1 MIATS
6 TLQDTYNQG
15 VIEATEK
22 LSDCRPV
29 DRVLFGLRAVLREA
43 GRNYEIGD
51 LWTRWN
57 VEIGSLPN
65 NCAVSDIALSLQEK
79 AKRVI
84 ENYTAKIRENNRDH
98 SYIVFHSWDIV
109 KIWDFKRQVMQL
121 IESDIKHHKP
131 GLRKNNKEFKRL
143 MQMVFCEAQ
152 IVILKK
158 MSERLTEQIKTLSV
172 HTQESAPGTL
182 AKYAANERK
191 CGEYLRSLA
200 GDLQVLSP
208 DLSSIEQSGSGQCR
222 IARYETSHSFNRR
235 RSNQAGKCGY
245 AAAPLDAQTIAGRK
259 IRNSRRKARV

>member
-208 DLSSIEQSGSGQCR
+208 DLSSIEQLVKL
-222 IARYETSHSFNRR
+222 AELYETM
-235 RSNQAGKCGY
+235 A
-245 AAAPLDAQTIAGRK
+245 
-259 IRNSRRKARV
+259 